1 MRARCAVL
9 GAAVLAASEVIARR
23 RQRPHEIPP
32 LDHRILVSAALAAP
46 LGWLGGRWRPLRRP
60 VAIGAAA
67 GAVAGALG
75 VRPQKVAAGPLT
87 LTTRTDLDHAGHY
100 MTFVDP
106 DAGDLTALAVHGF
119 DEELDVHVAG
129 GELRAD
135 HAFWL
140 FGLPFLVLRYRI
152 ARKPAGTPAG

>member
-1 MRARCAVL
+1 MTVGGRGRQRGVDPA
-9 GAAVLAASEVIARR
+9 GAATAGLVGAR
-23 RQRPHEIPP
+23 
-32 LDHRILVSAALAAP
+32 
-46 LGWLGGRWRPLRRP
+46 
-60 VAIGAAA
+60 
-67 GAVAGALG
+67 
-75 VRPQKVAAGPLT
+75 
-87 LTTRTDLDHAGHY
+87 
-100 MTFVDP
+100 
-106 DAGDLTALAVHGF
+106 GDLTALAVHGF